1 MQKNYLVLITIFLS
15 VFTLFSQTP
24 KDTLLVENVVVLDW
38 QPTFKMA
45 LKKSKKQNKPVLIY
59 FTGSDWC
66 SLCKILDEKLFH
78 ILNFK
83 EIT

>member
-1 MQKNYLVLITIFLS
+1 MQKSYLVLTTIFLS

-45 LKKSKKQNKPVLIY
+45 LKNKTNP
-59 FTGSDWC
+59 F
-66 SLCKILDEKLFH
+66 
-78 ILNFK
+78 
-83 EIT
+83 

>member
-1 MQKNYLVLITIFLS
+1 MTSIFLS
-15 VFTLFSQTP
+15 VFTLFSQTA
-24 KDTLLVENVVVLDW
+24 KGTLLVENVVVLDW

-45 LKKSKKQNKPVLIY
+45 LKNKPVLIY